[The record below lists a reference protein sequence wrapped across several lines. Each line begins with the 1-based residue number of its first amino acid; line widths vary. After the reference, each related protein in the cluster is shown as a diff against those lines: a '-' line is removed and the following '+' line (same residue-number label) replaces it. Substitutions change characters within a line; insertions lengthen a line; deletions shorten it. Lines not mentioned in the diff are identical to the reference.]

1 MNTSR
6 LISLAPNASPTLTKA
21 VMRSAERL
29 HIPKGALARIL
40 GLSAP
45 TITRLYSGHYVLDEK
60 RKEWE
65 FALLFVRIFR
75 SLDSLLGNEK
85 TSQQWLKSYNRALGD
100 KPMDLIQ
107 QTEGLVRVVQYLDSS
122 RGIV

>member
-1 MNTSR
+1 MATHLVNAS
-6 LISLAPNASPTLTKA
+6 PNASVTVSKA
-21 VMRSAERL
+21 LIRAAERL
-29 HIPKGALARIL
+29 DISKTELSKIL

-45 TITRLYSGHYVLDEK
+45 TITRLYGGNYLLEEK

-65 FALLFVRIFR
+65 FALLLIRIFR
-75 SLDSLLGNEK
+75 SLDSILGNEK
-85 TSQQWLKSYNRALGD
+85 TSQQWLKNNNKSLGG
-100 KPMDLIQ
+100 KPIDLIQ

>member
-1 MNTSR
+1 MATHLVNAS
-6 LISLAPNASPTLTKA
+6 PNASVTVGKA
-21 VMRSAERL
+21 LIRAAERL
-29 HIPKGALARIL
+29 DISKTELSKIL

-45 TITRLYSGHYVLDEK
+45 TITRLYGGNYLLEEK

-65 FALLFVRIFR
+65 FALLLIRIFR
-75 SLDSLLGNEK
+75 SLDSILGNEK
-85 TSQQWLKSYNRALGD
+85 TSQHWLKNHNKSLGG
-100 KPMDLIQ
+100 KPIDLIQ

>member
-1 MNTSR
+1 MATHLVNAS
-6 LISLAPNASPTLTKA
+6 PNASVTVSKA
-21 VMRSAERL
+21 LIRAAERL
-29 HIPKGALARIL
+29 DISKTELSKIL

-45 TITRLYSGHYVLDEK
+45 TITRLYGGNYLLEEK

-65 FALLFVRIFR
+65 FALLLIRIFR
-75 SLDSLLGNEK
+75 SLDSILGNEK
-85 TSQQWLKSYNRALGD
+85 TSQKWLKNHNKSLGG
-100 KPMDLIQ
+100 KPIDLIQ

>member
-1 MNTSR
+1 MATHLVNAS
-6 LISLAPNASPTLTKA
+6 PNASVTVGKA
-21 VMRSAERL
+21 LIRAAERL
-29 HIPKGALARIL
+29 DISKTELSKIL

-45 TITRLYSGHYVLDEK
+45 TITRLYGGNYLLEEK

-65 FALLFVRIFR
+65 FAFLLIRIFR
-75 SLDSLLGNEK
+75 SLDSILGNEK
-85 TSQQWLKSYNRALGD
+85 TSQQWLKNHNKSLGG
-100 KPMDLIQ
+100 KPIDLIQ